1 MYINWKQLTHSRN
14 AIIFEIEID
23 RSFSAAHQLR
33 GYNGDCCKLHG
44 HNYKI
49 TVTVRSS
56 ELDEIG
62 IALDFKKLKAE
73 LDALLAEYDH
83 SNLSELADFQA
94 VNPTSE
100 NLARTIYRKIS
111 EKMNGGTIRVHRVRV
126 GESDHSAVTYFED

>member
-1 MYINWKQLTHSRN
+1 M
-14 AIIFEIEID
+14 FEIEID

-62 IALDFKKLKAE
+62 IALDFEKLKAE

-111 EKMNGGTIRVHRVRV
+111 EKMNSGTIRVHRVRV

>member
-1 MYINWKQLTHSRN
+1 M
-14 AIIFEIEID
+14 FEIEID
-23 RSFSAAHQLR
+23 RSFSAAQQLR

-111 EKMNGGTIRVHRVRV
+111 EKMNSGTIRVHRVRV

>member
-1 MYINWKQLTHSRN
+1 M
-14 AIIFEIEID
+14 FEIEID

-111 EKMNGGTIRVHRVRV
+111 EKMNSGTIRVHRVRV

>member
-1 MYINWKQLTHSRN
+1 M
-14 AIIFEIEID
+14 FEIEID

-73 LDALLAEYDH
+73 LDALLTEYDH

-111 EKMNGGTIRVHRVRV
+111 EKMNSGTIRVHRVRV

>member
-1 MYINWKQLTHSRN
+1 M
-14 AIIFEIEID
+14 FEIEID

-111 EKMNGGTIRVHRVRV
+111 EKMNSDTIRVHRVRV

>member
-1 MYINWKQLTHSRN
+1 M
-14 AIIFEIEID
+14 FEIEID

-111 EKMNGGTIRVHRVRV
+111 KKMNGGTIRVHRVRV

>member
-1 MYINWKQLTHSRN
+1 M
-14 AIIFEIEID
+14 FEIEID

-62 IALDFKKLKAE
+62 IVLDFKKLKAE

-111 EKMNGGTIRVHRVRV
+111 EKMNSGTIRVHRVRV

>member
-1 MYINWKQLTHSRN
+1 M
-14 AIIFEIEID
+14 FEIEID

-94 VNPTSE
+94 VIPTSE

>member
-1 MYINWKQLTHSRN
+1 M
-14 AIIFEIEID
+14 FEIEID

-44 HNYKI
+44 HHYKI

>member
-1 MYINWKQLTHSRN
+1 M
-14 AIIFEIEID
+14 FEIEID

-49 TVTVRSS
+49 TVTIRSS

-111 EKMNGGTIRVHRVRV
+111 EKMNSGTIRVHRVRV

>member
-1 MYINWKQLTHSRN
+1 M
-14 AIIFEIEID
+14 FEIEID

-73 LDALLAEYDH
+73 DV
-83 SNLSELADFQA
+83 SEDEIKELEEQA
-94 VNPTSE
+94 QKLTDRFIKEIDQTVEAKSKEILT
-100 NLARTIYRKIS
+100 
-111 EKMNGGTIRVHRVRV
+111 V
-126 GESDHSAVTYFED
+126 

>member
-1 MYINWKQLTHSRN
+1 M
-14 AIIFEIEID
+14 FEIEID

-83 SNLSELADFQA
+83 SNLSELADCQA

>member
-1 MYINWKQLTHSRN
+1 M
-14 AIIFEIEID
+14 FEIEID

-83 SNLSELADFQA
+83 YNLSELADFQA

-111 EKMNGGTIRVHRVRV
+111 KKMNGGTIRVHRVRV